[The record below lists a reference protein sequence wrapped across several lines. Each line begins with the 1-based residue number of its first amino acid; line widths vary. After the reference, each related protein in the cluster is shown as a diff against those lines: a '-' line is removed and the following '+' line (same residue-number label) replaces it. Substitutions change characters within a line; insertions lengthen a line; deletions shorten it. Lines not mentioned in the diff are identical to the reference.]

1 MRNDLTKGLLKGAAL
16 VLVAQPIIASQQA
29 VQPKPP
35 QTRPEQ
41 QTPAPPRLTLMGQIR
56 KFMPR
61 VGATVDESKSAPDM
75 IVSNYNDP
83 KGGGKLTI
91 VIVNDRRKQ
100 LLGFYVY
107 NFGSVKNVKDREEI
121 YKYLLGANDAITIGS
136 FFVDTDLDV
145 GYKYLISS
153 QQVLDLSVFQSI
165 YVTMAAVAR
174 ERKPEIAKL
183 IEAKSK

>member
-1 MRNDLTKGLLKGAAL
+1 MRNDLTRSLLKGAAFL
-16 VLVAQPIIASQQA
+16 LFAQPVFALSQVVKAQA
-29 VQPKPP
+29 P
-35 QTRPEQ
+35 QTKPEQ
-41 QTPAPPRLTLMGQIR
+41 QTPPPKPTLMATIR
-56 KFMPR
+56 RYMPR

-75 IVSNYNDP
+75 VVSNYNDP

-107 NFGSVKNVKDREEI
+107 NFGSVKTVKDREEI
-121 YKYLLGANDAITIGS
+121 YKYLLAANDSITIGS
-136 FFVDTDLDV
+136 FFVDTDMDV
-145 GYKYLISS
+145 GYKYLVSS
-153 QQVLDLSVFQSI
+153 QQPPDLAVFQSI